1 MNVIPHDNVTR
12 TLKRATSSISENKP
26 ETTSSNVNAK
36 EAKVRLTQV
45 LGFKQA
51 AWLAR
56 LTAQNQDRL
65 FNSELAQLPSSSKWL
80 GKFKLGLIRNW
91 QFKFNS
97 GWMSFPPEKVLKLP
111 RSSFSTFAHLKMES
125 DSYYMTGWCP
135 LLTRERERE
144 RENAY
149 LCLGAKIGASI
160 TIRANKSEAD
170 KTDFCIFSFFFN
182 RWQPPFRQTAITA
195 NYATKKPR
203 FQWKILTH
211 TSSPATSETLS
222 RLEKSQK
229 LQKERESLSGDK
241 KIGESSNI

>member
-1 MNVIPHDNVTR
+1 
-12 TLKRATSSISENKP
+12 
-26 ETTSSNVNAK
+26 
-36 EAKVRLTQV
+36 
-45 LGFKQA
+45 
-51 AWLAR
+51 
-56 LTAQNQDRL
+56 
-65 FNSELAQLPSSSKWL
+65 
-80 GKFKLGLIRNW
+80 
-91 QFKFNS
+91 
-97 GWMSFPPEKVLKLP
+97 MSFPPEKVLKLP
-111 RSSFSTFAHLKMES
+111 RSSFSTFAHLKM
-125 DSYYMTGWCP
+125 DFNSYYMTGWCP

-203 FQWKILTH
+203 FQWKIWH
-211 TSSPATSETLS
+211 TRVARQRPKLYPDLKKVRNCKRSEKVWA
-222 RLEKSQK
+222 EI
-229 LQKERESLSGDK
+229 K